1 MILYWSV
8 SVAEKEASQML
19 LWMYVW
25 EQAYLILFH
34 PLHVTLEKQDKLHFF
49 YAKSLGFFIFFYI
62 FIKKCLFDRQHPWHF
77 HIQQL
82 LRSLPPSTQG
92 HRCWQPAGFD
102 QSRSE
107 SDFHKT
113 DEESYCCSLSYQMR
127 NWGGGGTGPEGTTL
141 QSRATW
147 FSLCPSTAAIFK
159 GACLRQF

>member
-1 MILYWSV
+1 
-8 SVAEKEASQML
+8 ML
-19 LWMYVW
+19 PWIYVW

-49 YAKSLGFFIFFYI
+49 YAKSLGFFIFIYI

-92 HRCWQPAGFD
+92 HRCWQLPGFD
-102 QSRSE
+102 QSHSE

-113 DEESYCCSLSYQMR
+113 DEESYRCSLSYQMR
-127 NWGGGGTGPEGTTL
+127 NRGGGGTGPEGTTL
-141 QSRATW
+141 QSRAMW